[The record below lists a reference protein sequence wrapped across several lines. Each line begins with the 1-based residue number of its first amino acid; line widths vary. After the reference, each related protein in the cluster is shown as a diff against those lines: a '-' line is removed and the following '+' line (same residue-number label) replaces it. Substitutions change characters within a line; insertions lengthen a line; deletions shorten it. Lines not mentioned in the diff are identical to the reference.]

1 MSRIAMDPE
10 VMAVHADMHEEAV
23 ELIETKLSGIP
34 TAVDGGLAS
43 YTVAAIMQRV
53 GEGID
58 ALYRINGTL
67 GEIVRAIADDAETN
81 EQDVIDQLD
90 PVAAIVEDL

>member
-43 YTVAAIMQRV
+43 DTVAAIMQRV
-53 GEGID
+53 G
-58 ALYRINGTL
+58 
-67 GEIVRAIADDAETN
+67 RASTPCTGSTAPWERSSAPSPTTRRRTSRT
-81 EQDVIDQLD
+81 
-90 PVAAIVEDL
+90 